1 VSRESSVF
9 CAYQMPFAVY
19 ISLTF
24 YDSNNFSNI
33 NGSLLH
39 SQFIV
44 PNDSVYLLEERTKL
58 KGDTS
63 KTSTEEQQRHAIDV
77 RSIEKEDSTSAFNDQ
92 TYPRFFTPRECCRL
106 QGFPEDF
113 MIPTERHL
121 VSQFYRQIGNAVS
134 IPCVV
139 AVAEIF
145 VSTFLSKGDEEQ
157 HTSNAVFDTI
167 LKASPNKDKVM
178 AVIHRKQATITNES

>member
-1 VSRESSVF
+1 MHFLLCTINS
-9 CAYQMPFAVY
+9 P
-19 ISLTF
+19 SLLHT
-24 YDSNNFSNI
+24 SQHINN
-33 NGSLLH
+33 SLLH

-44 PNDSVYLLEERTKL
+44 PNDSVYLLEQRTKL
-58 KGDTS
+58 KVDTS
-63 KTSTEEQQRHAIDV
+63 KEATEDDKQQCHAIAV
-77 RSIEKEDSTSAFNDQ
+77 RSIEKEVNTRTINEQ

-113 MIPTERHL
+113 VIPTDRHL
-121 VSQFYRQIGNAVS
+121 ISQFYRQIGNAVS
-134 IPCVV
+134 VPCVV

-145 VSTFLSKGDEEQ
+145 VSTFLVKSSKEQ

-178 AVIHRKQATITNES
+178 AAIHTIGSKQL